1 MESKTDKNTVK
12 EISTII
18 LSMSLNIDNYNKTS
32 TDKIEEPKFSDFF
45 DYFSKTKNI
54 WLKTI
59 KTVLEDI
66 ETETNTISED
76 GQKDIAAAI
85 VTDMIN
91 YMYINNIQ
99 FEFKK
104 ELKNI
109 DTKTARKYIEDI
121 LVKSLP
127 DVVEVT
133 IGNKIDG
140 DKIDIKLITQI
151 GFRQII
157 TNIENDKVYTIIRPP
172 GQISSLYSGK
182 FGGKRSKKYRK
193 NKKLLKSKKNK
204 KTLKSKKNKNYK
216 KYRFSRKI

>member
-12 EISTII
+12 EISSII
-18 LSMSLNIDNYNKTS
+18 LSMSLNIDNYNRKS
-32 TDKIEEPKFSDFF
+32 TDKIEEPKLSDFF
-45 DYFSKTKNI
+45 GYFSTTKNI

-59 KTVLEDI
+59 KNVLENI

-91 YMYINNIQ
+91 YMYVNNIQ

-109 DTKTARKYIEDI
+109 DTITARKYVEDI
-121 LVKSLP
+121 LVNSLP

-151 GFRQII
+151 GFRKII
-157 TNIENDKVYTIIRPP
+157 TNIENDKVYRVIRPP
-172 GQISSLYSGK
+172 GQISSLYSAK

-193 NKKLLKSKKNK
+193 
-204 KTLKSKKNKNYK
+204 TRKSKKNKNYK
-216 KYRFSRKI
+216 KSRFSRKI